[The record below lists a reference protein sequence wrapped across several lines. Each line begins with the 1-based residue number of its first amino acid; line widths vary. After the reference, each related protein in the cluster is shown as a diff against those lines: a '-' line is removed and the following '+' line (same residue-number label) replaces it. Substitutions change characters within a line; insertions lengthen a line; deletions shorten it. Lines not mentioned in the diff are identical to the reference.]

1 MTSKYLVSAS
11 VFASVLGASLW
22 VAPSSD
28 ARPGRSRVRS
38 PKAAATASF
47 EGRRTISKSAA
58 AAPSFLRSVGATPTP
73 YPLPSPEAP
82 TQDPKLPSGLTQ
94 PKAAGPAVTPVPSS
108 EQPAQSSEF
117 LWVPPA
123 RLAHVIGKLRIEAA
137 EFLSFTEDGMTMS
150 SSQTA
155 TLRIDD
161 APPGKVAFVRCG
173 IDIST
178 NERAYTFYAQTKT
191 AKKSQVLPKGGGLLE
206 LEVFGGQSFDLVTLG
221 IEPESAAKGPKVV
234 KWTVTGCDRR
244 VD

>member
-1 MTSKYLVSAS
+1 MTTKYLVSAS
-11 VFASVLGASLW
+11 LFASVLGASLL

-28 ARPGRSRVRS
+28 ARPGRSRARS
-38 PKAAATASF
+38 SRAPATASF
-47 EGRRTISKSAA
+47 EGHRTISKSAA

-73 YPLPSPEAP
+73 YPLPAP
-82 TQDPKLPSGLTQ
+82 KAPAGLAQ
-94 PKAAGPAVTPVPSS
+94 PKAAGPAVSPVPSS
-108 EQPAQSSEF
+108 EPAQGSEF

-123 RLAHVIGKLRIEAA
+123 RLAHVMGKLRIEAA

-221 IEPESAAKGPKVV
+221 IEPESAAKGPTVV